1 MARTVKGPEAQTYKE
16 NKRKQCKPKRQR
28 KGGGQMKKQKMIT
41 PELVVLKALTA
52 HDGPLEYIQSA

>member
-1 MARTVKGPEAQTYKE
+1 MARTVKGPETQKEEE
-16 NKRKQCKPKRQR
+16 NKRKQYKPKQQR
-28 KGGGQMKKQKMIT
+28 KGGGQMKKQKLIT